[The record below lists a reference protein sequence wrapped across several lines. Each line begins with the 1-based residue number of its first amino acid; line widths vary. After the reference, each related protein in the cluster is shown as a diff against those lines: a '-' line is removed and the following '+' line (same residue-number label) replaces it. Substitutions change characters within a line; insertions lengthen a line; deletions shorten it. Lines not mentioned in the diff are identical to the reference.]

1 MESGIKASTP
11 MENLQSAQT
20 RSNASGA
27 VTGDA
32 SHVTTTDPPAVVTTT
47 DTHAA
52 VTADPPAATA
62 NPPVVVATTD
72 PPAVVTTTNP
82 HAAVTTSALVSSTT
96 ELHVDPTSATA
107 HLATESTTPYPL
119 PNTALPI
126 ASEPTDLLLRTVDVP
141 LSSEKTLDSLTQA
154 GGNVLDSISSVSPSD
169 PNMCNNKSS
178 LVVTNVL
185 PSDSTVLPPPKE
197 TKTSISEVNVS
208 PIISPDS
215 LPQTSEKFVP
225 SLGSWAKPLL
235 FKSPATPP
243 EPCTPKD
250 YDPVVVG
257 NQLAALWPTLN
268 DGILNKQPK
277 SNYPTRSFQPP
288 VEKLPPPELKADGSL
303 CFPWAARLSPQSHNL
318 YRAATPT
325 YRLDGTPEVSIPSKV
340 LRLERDNAT
349 SSSLATGK
357 KILQAN
363 ENPSPADSD
372 DSEIHTTAKKGLQS
386 EADIMQPL
394 HSSDIVLDHHV
405 TDTTTASLPS
415 SPLTQQVTHTA
426 SLNFFKTLPTLV
438 DSSSTPITTL
448 IMESSPST
456 FINTEVQG
464 TYVVD
469 PLTTT
474 PMSCVFE
481 NPSRYTLLGDGDEA
495 ETGASCSLSLTRGT
509 REIKPPAKYQDM
521 DWKTVRGRGK

>member
-1 MESGIKASTP
+1 MFHIPHQPARHWIIQRGVWHIDDCLLFVLPWTPEGSFKIPEISTLPVWANLKNVPDCCYSRLGISHV
-11 MENLQSAQT
+11 
-20 RSNASGA
+20 ASGL
-27 VTGDA
+27 GE
-32 SHVTTTDPPAVVTTT
+32 PIL
-47 DTHAA
+47 THK
-52 VTADPPAATA
+52 PR
-62 NPPVVVATTD
+62 
-72 PPAVVTTTNP
+72 
-82 HAAVTTSALVSSTT
+82 L
-96 ELHVDPTSATA
+96 DPTSMGEAKVLVEMELDKDFPKLIALDDKQGHIFLVNVEYTWIPSMCERCGNLGHKAKRCLLPPTTAKAPATTSDSKEIPA
-107 HLATESTTPYPL
+107 
-119 PNTALPI
+119 
-126 ASEPTDLLLRTVDVP
+126 DVP
-141 LSSEKTLDSLTQA
+141 
-154 GGNVLDSISSVSPSD
+154 VLDIDTVID
-169 PNMCNNKSS
+169 I
-178 LVVTNVL
+178 VL
-185 PSDSTVLPPPKE
+185 QE
-197 TKTSISEVNVS
+197 M
-208 PIISPDS
+208 
-215 LPQTSEKFVP
+215 
-225 SLGSWAKPLL
+225 
-235 FKSPATPP
+235 
-243 EPCTPKD
+243 
-250 YDPVVVG
+250 
-257 NQLAALWPTLN
+257 
-268 DGILNKQPK
+268 
-277 SNYPTRSFQPP
+277 
-288 VEKLPPPELKADGSL
+288 
-303 CFPWAARLSPQSHNL
+303 
-318 YRAATPT
+318 
-325 YRLDGTPEVSIPSKV
+325 
-340 LRLERDNAT
+340 DNAT

-481 NPSRYTLLGDGDEA
+481 SPSRYTLLGDGDEA

-521 DWKTVRGRGK
+521 DWKTVRGRGKRGRRGRGSHH